1 MPPCAA
7 VLAEARRVACAYLR
21 RKARCLRLSPL
32 QRCDS
37 SNQKREAGREKG
49 TEGHLVR
56 KDPGMLAPSYVVPH
70 AQRLPPHH
78 QNTHTHTHTR
88 TYTIVSETERGWE
101 GLKIK
106 CMCRRQRVA
115 MRHSACLHMYC
126 AARRGAH
133 VVRQRHM
140 APSALQWGL
149 KPSAAQRVYRGLQWG
164 LQGAYN
170 EVYSPQRRAHGVY
183 TPRAFHHMPQASG

>member
-1 MPPCAA
+1 LQKPAA
-7 VLAEARRVACAYLR
+7 LLAPICGERRVVSAFLR
-21 RKARCLRLSPL
+21 SSGATAATKRERQAGRKAPRGTWCGKIQVCSPRRTLSHMLSVCLPTTR
-32 QRCDS
+32 
-37 SNQKREAGREKG
+37 
-49 TEGHLVR
+49 
-56 KDPGMLAPSYVVPH
+56 
-70 AQRLPPHH
+70 
-78 QNTHTHTHTR
+78 THTHTHTR

>member
-7 VLAEARRVACAYLR
+7 VLAEARRVAWAYLR

-78 QNTHTHTHTR
+78 QNTHTHTHT
-88 TYTIVSETERGWE
+88 YIHNCERDGARVGGPE
-101 GLKIK
+101 DQVHVQAATCGDEA
-106 CMCRRQRVA
+106 QR
-115 MRHSACLHMYC
+115 LF
-126 AARRGAH
+126 AH
-133 VVRQRHM
+133 VLCR
-140 APSALQWGL
+140 
-149 KPSAAQRVYRGLQWG
+149 AQRSTCGAAEAHGAKCPTMGSQALSCAKGLQGSTMGSTRGLQ
-164 LQGAYN
+164 
-170 EVYSPQRRAHGVY
+170 
-183 TPRAFHHMPQASG
+183 